1 MFCENKIAL
10 CKCSLHLLLHF
21 ILQLRLLWSF
31 TTLYTFACSSINL
44 WLVHLALDRCRSIST
59 ILMND
64 FLPLVESFLFEF
76 FETAEIVILNILFFV
91 LREYYIR
98 QVCTIDIDW
107 VSSVL
112 HWLEPWMVQGLLCCQ
127 PLSIIYL
134 NKAAYEILSFIRQFF
149 TLEIKSTFENQF
161 M

>member
-1 MFCENKIAL
+1 
-10 CKCSLHLLLHF
+10 
-21 ILQLRLLWSF
+21 
-31 TTLYTFACSSINL
+31 
-44 WLVHLALDRCRSIST
+44 
-59 ILMND
+59 MND

-112 HWLEPWMVQGLLCCQ
+112 H
-127 PLSIIYL
+127 
-134 NKAAYEILSFIRQFF
+134 
-149 TLEIKSTFENQF
+149 
-161 M
+161 